1 MAFRC
6 PSSRIE
12 HLAAVI
18 NEEMLLWG
26 GIAARES
33 TGELYVCSHD
43 LIHCFNLLTS
53 QWNERRT
60 TSNSPS
66 DLPHPCSG
74 ARIGVVQNRDI
85 YQFGG
90 GGTYKSSDGR
100 NILLNDLH
108 KLDGLT
114 LEWQRIH
121 PNGEST
127 PNGRSQHGLCVLGKK
142 GDEHLVMMGGLGTKI
157 VSPVPDGSQ
166 FIPHPENPEVGL
178 SNEVW
183 LFSIQKRNWI
193 PAQCTGKKPHPR
205 CAHSFTAIDNNRAI
219 LIGGNSLHKVLNDAF
234 LFVFSSLEWIEMK
247 LDDHLIPRF
256 FHSAVVVDIPALGGP
271 VAFVLWGYGKDE
283 FPLSVVQMILI
294 DFQKCKMV
302 SISDE
307 PVPTGRQ
314 SVCSIIKRG
323 LLFIL
328 RYGGSPSEMG
338 ESRPVALLDVLKYD
352 LSNVSEKLLRHDF
365 CEPVTQAAISVVT
378 AQSAL
383 LFTRWKKFSTP
394 VSVDKGAEISIPN
407 TGSTLRIH
415 PRDGGAAV
423 STASTTSM
431 SLTVF
436 TFDAKQSQGV
446 HDDEFVSDLIQLSL
460 PSGLTDDDV
469 HIEMC
474 HEHGLNLDPT
484 APATNASKVIF
495 FHQPHDSL
503 AKTEHPLVF
512 DEKIVIDKAGE
523 RKIAALL
530 QSSVVK
536 VVVFPSTAAAAVSSS
551 NSDLTVSFFTHFYGV
566 GRQAFLFRALSFE
579 IIKLPDAWKIDLCIV
594 STRPEHRDRLIANR
608 SDGLR
613 QPLPLLDQCI
623 HLLLWPTETNVV
635 EVDDIEG
642 WINESRKKVFINMQQ
657 LLAARD
663 SPKDAWVETFS
674 FVCNY
679 RDLLQQVP
687 TVTAYVTIESG
698 DRRHFLR
705 IQDSS
710 GNFQEIYDR
719 ALQRG
724 SVSINRSRV
733 IVVGQDGAGKSCLVD
748 SLLNRPFESEK
759 ASTEGAAVTMSHTA
773 ASGWKATDNKEYL
786 DPLIAEGCYRSN
798 LQQTALTESASKR
811 NSSAKVKKS
820 LSQTKEAPK
829 AHHHASQVK
838 TKSVRRAEVVCIE
851 AKTLTHNQQILVTDF
866 LADKPSESDL
876 RERTISVRDIWDL
889 GGQEVYLATHSALMP
904 NSSTFDLTIYMVVLD
919 ISKSLSDEA
928 ESFYRSTD
936 GQVVNLSSD
945 LGWIR
950 RNEDFP
956 LYWFGSIAACHEET
970 VRGDYWLG
978 EDEEVKPPPV
988 FAIGSHNDV
997 VENDTQR
1004 FPDSAAVGKWLN
1016 QQGKRFEELLSNS
1029 DFVRHIVRPKRS
1041 EDRKVDE
1048 DFHEISHFVERIF
1061 LIDNSVSGSRSPC
1074 RGVEEVRR
1082 RVDRMAS
1089 TYCRRMQKQP
1099 LFWVYLE
1106 RLLFHWHKSMKTVV
1120 AGVDEI
1126 AEIAQKPNICSISSR
1141 DEILAALKF
1150 LANVGAILFYPEV
1163 DGLKDIVFTSPT
1175 WVIKALSAFVTSAQP
1190 GPFLEPA
1197 WIRLK
1202 EKGIMSNELLTYR
1215 LKQMRQGANTVSDAP
1230 GFSENSNPDRNEN
1243 EDRLIVRLL
1252 ELLDVIAPLA
1262 ESPTKEYYVPSML
1275 KKSFSYSPTRWEQHT
1290 YSSLFPAPLIVIP
1303 TKLKFVPECLYFRL
1317 VTRFLKLYSKK
1328 PRLSRHQCI
1337 FLVNDKESP
1346 VRAVEVEL
1354 LYNSR
1359 GKWIALT
1366 IRFINE
1372 EDPKNISCKFLA
1384 SIKNEFRRQM
1394 KFICQQGMKGFKY
1407 SICCQIRKAVHID
1420 KEFVIDL
1427 TSLPVIYSDED
1438 EYSPNVAYLCNPFDE
1453 PLAAGREDFRQIN
1466 FWFEQLP
1473 ASDRDALP
1481 KEINPALIRAVATLA
1496 EKAGWELL
1504 VPLLRDDFGA
1514 SGVVQYREN
1523 YHSHF
1528 LRAMA
1533 VIEDWMRAK
1542 GREATVHVL
1551 IKVCEQCSIHRDNVE
1566 AAYRQQVA
1574 LQ

>member
-1 MAFRC
+1 MQLTSDMR
-6 PSSRIE
+6 
-12 HLAAVI
+12 
-18 NEEMLLWG
+18 N
-26 GIAARES
+26 
-33 TGELYVCSHD
+33 D
-43 LIHCFNLLTS
+43 LIH
-53 QWNERRT
+53 Q
-60 TSNSPS
+60 
-66 DLPHPCSG
+66 H
-74 ARIGVVQNRDI
+74 VM
-85 YQFGG
+85 GG
-90 GGTYKSSDGR
+90 GELPRGLATGVPPFFNDLIKKSS
-100 NILLNDLH
+100 
-108 KLDGLT
+108 
-114 LEWQRIH
+114 QY
-121 PNGEST
+121 
-127 PNGRSQHGLCVLGKK
+127 
-142 GDEHLVMMGGLGTKI
+142 
-157 VSPVPDGSQ
+157 
-166 FIPHPENPEVGL
+166 NP
-178 SNEVW
+178 
-183 LFSIQKRNWI
+183 QKRPTFREI
-193 PAQCTGKKPHPR
+193 VAEHT
-205 CAHSFTAIDNNRAI
+205 T
-219 LIGGNSLHKVLNDAF
+219 KVD
-234 LFVFSSLEWIEMK
+234 
-247 LDDHLIPRF
+247 
-256 FHSAVVVDIPALGGP
+256 
-271 VAFVLWGYGKDE
+271 
-283 FPLSVVQMILI
+283 
-294 DFQKCKMV
+294 
-302 SISDE
+302 
-307 PVPTGRQ
+307 
-314 SVCSIIKRG
+314 
-323 LLFIL
+323 
-328 RYGGSPSEMG
+328 
-338 ESRPVALLDVLKYD
+338 D
-352 LSNVSEKLLRHDF
+352 LSLPTPQRVED
-365 CEPVTQAAISVVT
+365 VITVVT
-378 AQSAL
+378 ARSVL
-383 LFTRWKKFSTP
+383 IFSRWQKFSTP
-394 VSVDKGAEISIPN
+394 ISLDKGAEISIPN
-407 TGSTLRIH
+407 TSSALRIQ
-415 PRDGGAAV
+415 PREGC
-423 STASTTSM
+423 TTTPTTSM
-431 SLTVF
+431 GFTVF

-446 HDDEFVSDLIQLSL
+446 RDDEFVSDLIQLSL

-484 APATNASKVIF
+484 GHATSASKVVF
-495 FHQPHDSL
+495 FYQPHDSS
-503 AKTEHPLVF
+503 ATTEHPVSF
-512 DEKIVIDKAGE
+512 HEKIVIDKTGE

-536 VVVFPSTAAAAVSSS
+536 VVVFPSIAAAAVSSAH
-551 NSDLTVSFFTHFYGV
+551 SDVAVSFFTNFYGV
-566 GRQAFLFRALSFE
+566 GPKAFLFRALSFE
-579 IIKLPDAWKIDLCIV
+579 KIKFSDAWKIDICII

-613 QPLPLLDQCI
+613 QSRLLLDKCI
-623 HLLLWPTETNVV
+623 NLLLWPTETNVV

-642 WINESRKKVFINMQQ
+642 WINESLRKKALIKMQQ

-663 SPKDAWVETFS
+663 SPNDAWVESFS

-679 RDLLQQVP
+679 RELLQQVP
-687 TVTAYVTIESG
+687 TVTANVTIISG
-698 DRRHFLR
+698 DRRHCLR
-705 IQDSS
+705 IEDSS
-710 GNFQEIYDR
+710 SNFQKIYDK

-724 SVSINRSRV
+724 FVSINRSRV

-748 SLLNRPFESEK
+748 SLLNQPFEREK

-773 ASGWKATDNKEYL
+773 ASGWEATDNKEYL
-786 DPLIAEGCYRSN
+786 DRLIAEGCYRSN
-798 LQQTALTESASKR
+798 LQQSALTKSASKTI
-811 NSSAKVKKS
+811 SSAKVKKS
-820 LSQTKEAPK
+820 LSQLKEAPK

-838 TKSVRRAEVVCIE
+838 TKSVRQAEVVCIE
-851 AKTLTHNQQILVTDF
+851 AKTLTPNQHDLVTDF

-904 NSSTFDLTIYMVVLD
+904 NSSSFDLTIYMVVLD

-936 GQVVNLSSD
+936 GQVINLSSD

-956 LYWFGSIAACHEET
+956 LYWFGSIAACNEEM

-988 FAIGSHNDV
+988 FAIGSHKDV

-1029 DFVRHIVRPKRS
+1029 DFVKHIVRPKRS

-1048 DFHEISHFVERIF
+1048 DFHEMSHFVERIF

-1126 AEIAQKPNICSISSR
+1126 AEIAQKPNICAISSR

-1150 LANVGAILFYPEV
+1150 LANVGAILYYPEV

-1346 VRAVEVEL
+1346 VR
-1354 LYNSR
+1354 
-1359 GKWIALT
+1359 GT
-1366 IRFINE
+1366 Q
-1372 EDPKNISCKFLA
+1372 FLVSDLNA
-1384 SIKNEFRRQM
+1384 ILEF
-1394 KFICQQGMKGFKY
+1394 FF
-1407 SICCQIRKAVHID
+1407 
-1420 KEFVIDL
+1420 
-1427 TSLPVIYSDED
+1427 
-1438 EYSPNVAYLCNPFDE
+1438 
-1453 PLAAGREDFRQIN
+1453 
-1466 FWFEQLP
+1466 
-1473 ASDRDALP
+1473 
-1481 KEINPALIRAVATLA
+1481 
-1496 EKAGWELL
+1496 
-1504 VPLLRDDFGA
+1504 
-1514 SGVVQYREN
+1514 
-1523 YHSHF
+1523 
-1528 LRAMA
+1528 
-1533 VIEDWMRAK
+1533 
-1542 GREATVHVL
+1542 
-1551 IKVCEQCSIHRDNVE
+1551 
-1566 AAYRQQVA
+1566 
-1574 LQ
+1574 